1 LKGDTDLGV
10 TPSLRV
16 VTGPAAGRR
25 FELRGESVIGRGA
38 ADVTIEDP
46 ELSRRHAVL
55 RPTAHGV
62 VVEDL
67 GSSAGTFVDGRRID
81 EPTLIGETAT
91 LRLGGTVLVLGFP
104 APAVTETRAP
114 IEPREVSTV
123 AAAGSGPSTSPPPRR
138 PGGRSGGRRV
148 ERRAL
153 VATVVLVVLGFGV
166 AAAAGAAALFW
177 GGGAKTHR
185 LDIHGVV
192 AVIEQVGQVGA
203 PGSSQ
208 VEVARISGPPGGD
221 GAAIQH
227 AQVGP
232 GGSVDGIAQLYFPSG
247 SITVHYTG
255 RASVKPDLS
264 YRLEATEKVV
274 ASDGE
279 YAGASGTQTIIGT
292 GRIGAPTTF
301 FHAFGVIKY

>member
-1 LKGDTDLGV
+1 
-10 TPSLRV
+10 
-16 VTGPAAGRR
+16 
-25 FELRGESVIGRGA
+25 
-38 ADVTIEDP
+38 
-46 ELSRRHAVL
+46 VL
-55 RPTAHGV
+55 A
-62 VVEDL
+62 
-67 GSSAGTFVDGRRID
+67 
-81 EPTLIGETAT
+81 
-91 LRLGGTVLVLGFP
+91 
-104 APAVTETRAP
+104 
-114 IEPREVSTV
+114 
-123 AAAGSGPSTSPPPRR
+123 
-138 PGGRSGGRRV
+138 
-148 ERRAL
+148 
-153 VATVVLVVLGFGV
+153 VLGFGV
-166 AAAAGAAALFW
+166 ATAVGAAALFR

-227 AQVGP
+227 AQVGA
-232 GGSVDGIAQLYFPSG
+232 GGSVDGIAQLYFANG

-255 RASVKPDLS
+255 SASVKPDLS

-301 FHAFGVIKY
+301 FHSFGVIKY